1 MTLGV
6 WTSVGNT
13 QTCAAFRYTF
23 AGLLECAS
31 VILPADAEYQQA
43 GSLDCLVVA
52 LHYTFGSMQGSGCWC
67 KLQATV
73 CVDDKVEQ
81 IAFGSANSMGRHV
94 CLIDYGQ
101 SMGLG
106 INRQS

>member
-1 MTLGV
+1 MI
-6 WTSVGNT
+6 
-13 QTCAAFRYTF
+13 
-23 AGLLECAS
+23 LL
-31 VILPADAEYQQA
+31 ADAEYQQA

-52 LHYTFGSMQGSGCWC
+52 LHYTFGSMQGSACWC

-73 CVDDKVEQ
+73 HVDDRDRVGQ

-94 CLIDYGQ
+94 CLTVYDQ
-101 SMGLG
+101 SMVLG

>member
-1 MTLGV
+1 MCKHSCV

-43 GSLDCLVVA
+43 GSLDSLVA
-52 LHYTFGSMQGSGCWC
+52 LHYIWVYAGQRLL
-67 KLQATV
+67 LQAT
-73 CVDDKVEQ
+73 
-81 IAFGSANSMGRHV
+81 GNST
-94 CLIDYGQ
+94 C
-101 SMGLG
+101 
-106 INRQS
+106 